1 MYNDIS
7 DAWCMMK
14 VFKSIL
20 KTSSIQCRDSP
31 INGKIESMTG
41 IYDSQIKSSVDVS
54 KTSDYIVIFFKK
66 RTILRDC
73 QQALYIVFLIF
84 FFFLNGAH
92 FKQEQKSHVEK

>member
-1 MYNDIS
+1 MDNDIS

-41 IYDSQIKSSVDVS
+41 IYDSQIKYSVDVS
-54 KTSDYIVIFFKK
+54 KTSDYIVLFFKK
-66 RTILRDC
+66 TILRDC
-73 QQALYIVFLIF
+73 QQALYIVVLIF
-84 FFFLNGAH
+84 FSF
-92 FKQEQKSHVEK
+92 